1 MSMFPFTISFK
12 LTNFLNISRAKLK
25 KKKMDYKKFLKY
37 LPITRNFVGVNE
49 IVEKGKF
56 RSYQYRN

>member
-1 MSMFPFTISFK
+1 MSMFLFTISFK
-12 LTNFLNISRAKLK
+12 LTNFLYISRAKL

-37 LPITRNFVGVNE
+37 LPITRKFVGVNE

-56 RSYQYRN
+56 RCYQYRY